1 MRKLFTATAALAL
14 TQLAVVNAATYPA
27 TLAGCLAFA
36 ALFDNTCTDLS
47 TATDF
52 DSVPSET
59 VTCTGDVAYCAGSWD
74 STGSTCTWTRKLCV
88 TCSTTNSVTYIRIQT
103 NSLPNRCYYAGKDT
117 PVSQSFDFKV
127 KFNWDASSQA
137 TNTAVTSV
145 STADTANCD
154 TSMTL
159 STKIPSNAKF
169 TNSGTKTLDA
179 VGVALDGLLINAGIN
194 ADQVDDFY
202 PPSSYG
208 DYTYANNNQSYFD
221 HCMSHTNGDG
231 YYHYHAPSPCVGN
244 TALQGDTPYRCYSVS
259 SCWGLYMDYIHDN
272 WPTELTV
279 FGLAK
284 DGHIIWGPYDDNG
297 DLFDAC
303 DLDYCNGATI
313 DGVYGYAATAYHP
326 YLPSCYGPATS
337 RGSYQQECTSNAP
350 YCSSSLL
357 SQTRKSQFRNQKR
370 LTQRRANAH

>member
-1 MRKLFTATAALAL
+1 M
-14 TQLAVVNAATYPA
+14 
-27 TLAGCLAFA
+27 
-36 ALFDNTCTDLS
+36 
-47 TATDF
+47 
-52 DSVPSET
+52 
-59 VTCTGDVAYCAGSWD
+59 
-74 STGSTCTWTRKLCV
+74 
-88 TCSTTNSVTYIRIQT
+88 TYIRIQT

-127 KFNWDASSQA
+127 KFNWDASSQS

-145 STADTANCD
+145 STANTANCD
-154 TSMTL
+154 TSSSL

-169 TNSGTKTLDA
+169 TNTGTKTLDA
-179 VGVALDGLLINAGIN
+179 IGVALDGLLINAGIN

-208 DYTYANNNQSYFD
+208 TYTYSNNNQSYFD
-221 HCMSHTNGDG
+221 HCMSHANGDG

-244 TALQGDTPYRCYSVS
+244 TALQGSTPYRCYSVS
-259 SCWGLYMDYIHDN
+259 SCWGKYMSYIQSN
-272 WPTELTV
+272 WPTKLTV

-284 DGHIIWGPYDDNG
+284 DGHIIWGPYTSSG
-297 DLFDAC
+297 SLFSAC

-337 RGSYQQECTSNAP
+337 RGSYQQECTANAP

-357 SQTRKSQFRNQKR
+357 AQTERAHAQKFRSQKR
-370 LTQRRANAH
+370 LSQRHAQ